1 MSHSIL
7 IVDDHK
13 LMATGY
19 KSILENNDLGI
30 HFTFTIAT
38 TLSEAYAIITNPENT
53 QAFDII
59 FLDRSMPAYLEKK
72 LLSGE
77 DLIAV
82 IRQFLLTPKVV
93 ILTSIAEKFSVYD
106 IIHKNRP
113 DGMMIKSDA
122 DDETLM
128 ECVTTILKNQSYHST
143 LVREALKEEI
153 ITKGHFDTIDRQI
166 ITLLSQGFRN
176 ATIAEKLGLSAS
188 AVEKRKSKIKDY
200 LKVIGKDEEIV
211 LECRRLGYVA

>member
-1 MSHSIL
+1 MSKSIL
-7 IVDDHK
+7 IVDDHR
-13 LMATGY
+13 LMAIGY

-30 HFTFTIAT
+30 HFTFTIT
-38 TLSEAYAIITNPENT
+38 TSLSEAYAIITNPENT
-53 QAFDII
+53 KAFDVI
-59 FLDRSMPAYLEKK
+59 FLDRSMPAFADKK
-72 LLSGE
+72 LQSGE

-82 IRQFLLTPKVV
+82 IRQHLDNPKVV

-128 ECVTTILKNQSYHST
+128 ECVTTILQNQSYHST

-153 ITKGHFDTIDRQI
+153 NTKGHFDSIDRQI

-176 ATIAEKLGLSAS
+176 ATIAEKLNLSAS

-200 LKVIGKDEEIV
+200 LDVKGNDENIIIESK
-211 LECRRLGYVA
+211 RLGYI

>member
-1 MSHSIL
+1 MSKSIL
-7 IVDDHK
+7 IVDDHR
-13 LMATGY
+13 LMAIGY
-19 KSILENNDLGI
+19 MSILENNDLGI
-30 HFTFTIAT
+30 HFTFTINT
-38 TLSEAYAIITNPENT
+38 SLSEAYAIITNPENT
-53 QAFDII
+53 KAFDII
-59 FLDRSMPAYLEKK
+59 FLDRSMPAFADKK
-72 LLSGE
+72 LQSGE

-82 IRQFLLTPKVV
+82 IRQHLDNPKVV

-128 ECVTTILKNQSYHST
+128 ECVTTILQNQSYHST
-143 LVREALKEEI
+143 LVREALKTEI
-153 ITKGHFDTIDRQI
+153 ITKGHFDSIDRQI

-176 ATIAEKLGLSAS
+176 ATIAEKLNLSAS

-200 LKVIGKDEEIV
+200 LDVKGNDENIIIESK
-211 LECRRLGYVA
+211 RLGYI

>member
-1 MSHSIL
+1 MSKSIL
-7 IVDDHK
+7 IVDDHR
-13 LMATGY
+13 LMAIGY

-30 HFTFTIAT
+30 HFTFTIT
-38 TLSEAYAIITNPENT
+38 TSLSEAYFIITNPENT
-53 QAFDII
+53 KAFDII
-59 FLDRSMPAYLEKK
+59 FLDRSMPAFADKK
-72 LLSGE
+72 LQSGE

-82 IRQFLLTPKVV
+82 IRQHLDNPKVV

-128 ECVTTILKNQSYHST
+128 ECVTTILQNQSYHST

-153 ITKGHFDTIDRQI
+153 NTKGHFDSIDRQI

-176 ATIAEKLGLSAS
+176 ATIAEKLNLSAS
-188 AVEKRKSKIKDY
+188 AVDKRKSKIKDY
-200 LKVIGKDEEIV
+200 LDVKGNDENIIIESK
-211 LECRRLGYVA
+211 RLGYI

>member
-7 IVDDHK
+7 IVDDHR
-13 LMATGY
+13 LMAIGY

-30 HFTFTIAT
+30 HFTFTIT
-38 TLSEAYAIITNPENT
+38 TSLSEAYFIITNPENT
-53 QAFDII
+53 KAFDII
-59 FLDRSMPAYLEKK
+59 FLDRSMPAFADKK
-72 LLSGE
+72 LQSGE
-77 DLIAV
+77 DLILV
-82 IRQFLLTPKVV
+82 IRQHLDNPKVV

-128 ECVTTILKNQSYHST
+128 ECVTTILQNQSYHST

-153 ITKGHFDTIDRQI
+153 TTKGHFDTIDRQI

-176 ATIAEKLGLSAS
+176 ATIAEKLNLSAS

-200 LKVIGKDEEIV
+200 LDVKGNDENIIIESK
-211 LECRRLGYVA
+211 RLGYI

>member
-1 MSHSIL
+1 MSKSIL
-7 IVDDHK
+7 IVDDHRV
-13 LMATGY
+13 MAIGY

-30 HFTFTIAT
+30 DFTFTIT
-38 TLSEAYAIITNPENT
+38 TSLSEAYFIITNPENT
-53 QAFDII
+53 KAFDII
-59 FLDRSMPAYLEKK
+59 FLDRSMPAFADKK
-72 LLSGE
+72 LQSGE

-82 IRQFLLTPKVV
+82 IRQFLITPKVV

-113 DGMMIKSDA
+113 DGMMVKSDA
-122 DDETLM
+122 DDETVM
-128 ECVTTILKNQSYHST
+128 ECVTTILQNQSYHST

-153 ITKGHFDTIDRQI
+153 NTKGHFDTIDRQI

-176 ATIAEKLGLSAS
+176 ATIAEKLNLSAS

-200 LKVIGKDEEIV
+200 LDVKGNDENIIIESK
-211 LECRRLGYVA
+211 RLGYI